1 MADYQHILIAVD
13 FSSESSCVIDR
24 ALQLAGI
31 YKSQISLIHVVE
43 YAAYLYPPD
52 SPIPFDLDLDL
63 ERQFVDKARE
73 NLASVAEKYSIKDA
87 ARFIEVGSPAMEIVR
102 VAQEEGIDLIVLG
115 SHGRHG
121 LQRILGSTASGVLHG
136 AECDVLAVRFAGKS
150 T

>member
-13 FSSESSCVIDR
+13 FSSESSCVIGK
-24 ALQLAGI
+24 ALELAEI

-52 SPIPFDLDLDL
+52 TPIPFDLDL
-63 ERQFVDKARE
+63 EQQFIDKARE
-73 NLASVAEKYSIKDA
+73 NLASVAEQYGIEASS
-87 ARFIEVGSPAMEIVR
+87 RFIEVGSPSMEIVR
-102 VAQEEGIDLIVLG
+102 VAREEGIDLIVLG

-136 AECDVLAVRFAGKS
+136 AECDVLAVRFGVKAS
-150 T
+150 

>member
-1 MADYQHILIAVD
+1 MTDYQHILIAVD

-24 ALQLAGI
+24 ALELAKI

-52 SPIPFDLDLDL
+52 TPIPFDLDL
-63 ERQFVDKARE
+63 EQQFIEKARE
-73 NLASVAEKYSIKDA
+73 NLASVAEQNSLKDA
-87 ARFIEVGSPAMEIVR
+87 SRFIEVGSPAMEIVR
-102 VAQEEGIDLIVLG
+102 VGREEGVDLIVLG

-136 AECDVLAVRFAGKS
+136 AECDVLAVRFGLKAN
-150 T
+150 